1 VFLLTRY
8 YSVSLKL
15 LYLAYATLIS
25 TFYHYYYYYYYYY
38 YSQSAVSV
46 HQYVCT
52 VTDEPK

>member
-25 TFYHYYYYYYYYY
+25 TFYHYYYHYYYY